1 MNTPRTAPLPAAV
14 LTRRGFLHTT
24 SAAGLALASL
34 PVARFAHAAGA
45 DEVKVALVGCGGRGT
60 GAANQSLNT
69 MKGVKVVAM
78 ADVSAEQLAKSLASL
93 KAQHP
98 DQVDVSM
105 ANQFVGFDAYKHAI
119 AQCDLAILAT
129 PPGFRPIHF
138 EEAVRQG
145 KNAFMEKPVAVDAPG
160 IRRVLA
166 AVEEAKKKGLKV
178 GAGLQRHH
186 QPAYIEAVKRLQD
199 GAVGDIFS
207 MRCYWLGNAREGL
220 ERKPGETEMQYQ
232 IRNWYFFAWLSGDHI
247 VEQHIHNIDV
257 INWIKGG
264 YPVRAQGMGG
274 RQVRNKK
281 IHGHIFDHHFV
292 EYEYADG
299 SRLYSQ
305 CRQGQRGA
313 YSQVSEHVAGTKGGA
328 NLGVQ
333 NKLFQI
339 TGANP
344 WELRVKVAEDGH
356 QLEHYPLID
365 AIRNNTPMNEG
376 EHAAKSTMT
385 AIMGRMAT
393 YSGKL
398 VEWEEAID
406 SQLDLLPKTFAWDAA
421 PPILPD
427 ADGFYPVA
435 MPGQTVAF

>member
-1 MNTPRTAPLPAAV
+1 MNTSTHSPSAAT

-24 SAAGLALASL
+24 TGIALASL
-34 PVARFAHAAGA
+34 PVARFAHAAGS
-45 DEVKVALVGCGGRGT
+45 DEIKVAVVGCGGRGT

-69 MKGVKVVAM
+69 MKGVKVVAL
-78 ADVSAEQLAKSLASL
+78 ADVSPERMATSLRSL

-105 ANQFVGFDAYKHAI
+105 ANQFIGFDAYKQAI

-129 PPGFRPIHF
+129 PPGFRPVHF

-166 AVEEAKKKGLKV
+166 AVEEAKKKGLKI

-186 QPAYIEAVKRLQD
+186 QPSYMEAVKRLQD
-199 GAVGDIFS
+199 GAVGDITS

-220 ERKPGETEMQYQ
+220 DRKPDETEMQYQ
-232 IRNWYFFAWLSGDHI
+232 IRNWYFFTWLSGDHI

-257 INWIKGG
+257 INWIKGT

-281 IHGHIFDHHFV
+281 IHGQIFDHHFV

-305 CRQGQRGA
+305 CRQGQVGA
-313 YSQVSEHVAGTKGGA
+313 YSQISEHVVGTKGRA
-328 NLGVQ
+328 DLGVQ

-339 TGANP
+339 AGANP
-344 WELRVKVAEDGH
+344 WELRLKIGEDGH

-365 AIRNNTPMNEG
+365 AIQNNKPMNEG
-376 EHAAKSTMT
+376 ELAAMSTMT

-393 YSGKL
+393 YSGKM
-398 VEWEEAID
+398 VEWEEAFNSKLD
-406 SQLDLLPKTFAWDAA
+406 SMAKTLAWDAA
-421 PPILPD
+421 PPILPN

-435 MPGQTVAF
+435 MPGQTVAL